1 MAKYAFIQFKINN
14 DFFDWET
21 AFYSSQPT
29 ARKHG
34 IVEIF
39 HGMKSE
45 DPSSCAVLAMI
56 DSEEQMNE
64 FMQSAGDS
72 IAESGHI
79 LESTVVTF
87 YEN

>member
-1 MAKYAFIQFKINN
+1 
-14 DFFDWET
+14 
-21 AFYSSQPT
+21 
-29 ARKHG
+29 
-34 IVEIF
+34 
-39 HGMKSE
+39 MKSE

-56 DSEEQMNE
+56 DSEERMNE

-79 LESTVVTF
+79 LESTEVTF

>member
-1 MAKYAFIQFKINN
+1 MTSYALMKFRISN

-29 ARKHG
+29 ARNHG

-56 DSEEQMNE
+56 DSEERMNE

>member
-29 ARKHG
+29 ARKHV

-45 DPSSCAVLAMI
+45 DPSSCAVQKAKARVDELV
-56 DSEEQMNE
+56 
-64 FMQSAGDS
+64 S
-72 IAESGHI
+72 IIH
-79 LESTVVTF
+79 
-87 YEN
+87 